1 MPKSNITE
9 VLREEIG
16 ESDLNLK
23 QIAARAD
30 VDYQHLQRW
39 FSRKSE
45 LLNAR
50 VAESVYHVLTGKL
63 FTDGSAN
70 NG

>member
-9 VLREEIG
+9 VLRDEIAKT
-16 ESDLNLK
+16 DLNLK

-39 FSRKSE
+39 YSHKSE
-45 LLNAR
+45 LLNAL

-63 FTDGSAN
+63 FTDGSTN